1 MSDESAGP
9 RGSLLPIPQ
18 DPEGDEG
25 DEAAP
30 GSTAALRAEIA
41 SLRGKAALV
50 ETTAGGWDEGKE
62 AAPAGDWTPRRI
74 GASPPVPLVSLRDG
88 AALAILAA
96 CAVPV
101 ELIAGGD
108 GTSLREAWRR
118 FLHSTV
124 QPVGCIIAVELG
136 RKLDVDVQLGFDG
149 LFASDLAGRARAF
162 QSMVGAGMDVGKAA
176 ALAGLMEA
184 DA

>member
-18 DPEGDEG
+18 DPEGDEA

-50 ETTAGGWDEGKE
+50 ETTAGGWDEGKD
-62 AAPAGDWTPRRI
+62 AAPGGDWTPRRI
-74 GASPPVPLVSLRDG
+74 GASPPAPLVSLRDG

-124 QPVGCIIAVELG
+124 QPVGRIIAVELG
-136 RKLDVDVQLGFDG
+136 RKLDVDVQLGF
-149 LFASDLAGRARAF
+149 
-162 QSMVGAGMDVGKAA
+162 VGAGMATDKAA